1 MTKLVFAAMNPGEA
15 DAIRQGEPDAY
26 GQKPERSRAAGTF
39 PCRACLGQIKDGE
52 EMLLLAYR
60 PFPKLQPFAE
70 TGPVFIHMEPC
81 GPYRAQEVL
90 PPMLDSPDYIVR
102 GYGHDDRIVYGTGA
116 VIPVQKISVRAG
128 ELLERDDVA
137 YVHVRSARNNC
148 YQCRIDRG

>member
-1 MTKLVFAAMNPGEA
+1 
-15 DAIRQGEPDAY
+15 
-26 GQKPERSRAAGTF
+26 
-39 PCRACLGQIKDGE
+39 
-52 EMLLLAYR
+52 
-60 PFPKLQPFAE
+60 
-70 TGPVFIHMEPC
+70 
-81 GPYRAQEVL
+81 
-90 PPMLDSPDYIVR
+90 MLDSPDYIVR